1 MNNKFARSILLAGF
15 VIGGF
20 GLARAQTEPTGAT
33 PQLPPMPGPGVV
45 TTQLV
50 GAGMGFQFVSA
61 EPAVSTRVVKNA
73 PYSLEATIETAQTL
87 YDGNRIV
94 HRQVVR
100 VFRDAEGRT
109 RREETLS
116 AIGPWA
122 ASGPP
127 PTIVTIQDPVSG
139 RTYSL
144 DPQIKVATTL
154 PSGLGLQTHDPQI
167 KVATTLPSV
176 LGGQTQG
183 FVLGINGGGL
193 SGMAGGNAINSS
205 SAATTSSVGA
215 APVVGGFQTAGAGDG
230 FVLVQNGMPV
240 QMLAPEE
247 TSESLGKQTIAG
259 VSADGTRISTTIPA
273 NAIGNERPLQ
283 STKERWYSPELQI
296 ILRSKQ
302 TDPRFGE
309 ITYEVTQLDRGK
321 PARALF
327 EIPSDYQVRDVRAP
341 SPPPG
346 AAPK

>member
-20 GLARAQTEPTGAT
+20 GLGQAQTGPTGTT

-45 TTQLV
+45 TTQLLG

-61 EPAVSTRVVKNA
+61 EPAVSTRVVKKA

-87 YDGNRIV
+87 SDGNRIV
-94 HRQVVR
+94 RRQVVR
-100 VFRDAEGRT
+100 VFRDSEGRT

-139 RTYSL
+139 LTYSL
-144 DPQIKVATTL
+144 DPQIK
-154 PSGLGLQTHDPQI
+154 I
-167 KVATTLPSV
+167 ATTLPSV

-183 FVLGINGGGL
+183 FVLGTNGGGL
-193 SGMAGGNAINSS
+193 SGGMAGGNAINNS

-215 APVVGGFQTAGAGDG
+215 APVVGGFQTAGGGDG

-240 QMLAPEE
+240 QMLTPEE

-309 ITYEVTQLDRGK
+309 TTYEVTQLDRGK

-327 EIPSDYQVRDVRAP
+327 EIPADYQVRDVRAP
-341 SPPPG
+341 SPPG